1 MSRRLWVVVI
11 VAVIAGL
18 AAVVVPLLGLAI
30 FFRHDIG
37 ARLFGPGEP
46 ASGTRL
52 VYEVPIGADGSAADI
67 EQIRRVLV
75 KRIDPH
81 GRQGCVVRPAAG
93 GIEIQV
99 PGGGPGHAAEVQ
111 RVKRLVAHNGVLE
124 FRIVADKVKDADKV
138 NFERLIELKRAGRPP
153 DTPQFRWC
161 TLKRGWEWHGQ
172 GLLDAWNFVYV
183 VDPDRQTVE
192 ALVDVSDGQ
201 DVTGKDLSRAGG
213 STQDGEPIV
222 IFSLTAEA
230 GARFTR
236 LTRREAHGRHLAII
250 LDGVVESA
258 PVLRTTL
265 STSGII
271 EGYQNIRERDDIV
284 SILNSGQLG
293 TRLGEPVAEEHFEPV
308 PGR

>member
-1 MSRRLWVVVI
+1 MSRGLWVVVI

-18 AAVVVPLLGLAI
+18 AAVALPLLGLAI

-37 ARLFGPGEP
+37 ACLFGPGEP

-52 VYEVPIGADGSAADI
+52 VYEVPSRAEGSAADI

-75 KRIDPH
+75 KRIDPN
-81 GRQGCVVRPAAG
+81 GRQGCVVRPADG
-93 GIEIQV
+93 RIEIQV
-99 PGGGPGHAAEVQ
+99 PGRGPGHAAEVE
-111 RVKRLVAHNGVLE
+111 RVKRLVAREGVLE

-138 NFERLIELKRAGRPP
+138 NFERLIDLKRAGRPP

-161 TLKRGWEWHGQ
+161 TLKRGWEWHEQ
-172 GLLDAWNFVYV
+172 GMLDAWNFVYV
-183 VDPDRQTVE
+183 VDKESQTVE
-192 ALVDVSDGQ
+192 GLVDVSDGQ
-201 DVTGKDLSRAGG
+201 DVTGADLARVAAS
-213 STQDGEPIV
+213 SLDGEAIV
-222 IFSLTAEA
+222 EFSLKAEA
-230 GARFTR
+230 GARFAR
-236 LTRREAHGRHLAII
+236 LTRREAWNRHLAII

-293 TRLGEPVAEEHFEPV
+293 IRLGEPVAEEHFEPV